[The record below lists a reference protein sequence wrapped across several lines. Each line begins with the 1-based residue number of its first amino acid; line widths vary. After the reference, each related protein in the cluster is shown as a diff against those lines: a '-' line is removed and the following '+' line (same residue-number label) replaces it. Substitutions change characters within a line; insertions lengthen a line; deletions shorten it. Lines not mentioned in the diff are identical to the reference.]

1 MAGFKGVKRR
11 QELRG
16 EAAGMAV
23 IDDFAHHPTAVRET
37 IAAIRSRYPERRL
50 FAILEPRTNTS
61 RRRFFETDFADALAA
76 ADEVLLAG
84 VFKADALKDEERM
97 RPEVVVERVRAAGKP
112 ARYLP
117 EVDAIVEHLA
127 RQRTGKDVALIM
139 SNGGF
144 GNIWE
149 RLLARLRQV

>member
-1 MAGFKGVKRR
+1 MAAIVSR
-11 QELRG
+11 
-16 EAAGMAV
+16 
-23 IDDFAHHPTAVRET
+23 TAVGWCAKSSIT
-37 IAAIRSRYPERRL
+37 AMPAASPRS
-50 FAILEPRTNTS
+50 S
-61 RRRFFETDFADALAA
+61 WRRFTPLKPAIAA

-97 RPEVVVERVRAAGKP
+97 RPEVVVERVRAAGKS

-117 EVDAIVEHLA
+117 EVDEIVEHLA
-127 RQRTGKDVALIM
+127 RHRTGKDVALIM

-149 RLLARLRQV
+149 RLLARLRQS